1 VRPLLNVPLCVRERS
16 AINFPRLALAAVIA
30 WVAFMA
36 IGWGVHEVL
45 LTDFYARQ
53 AVGIRGEGAS
63 SSAIGFAAA
72 LIGFFAFAYT
82 YAKGYE
88 GGQGAQEGMR
98 FGVLVALMLITLTGV
113 WGHVVFPMSGGFT
126 AVLAIDYVVEFAVYG
141 MIVDAIYRPPAP
153 RRSHAT

>member
-1 VRPLLNVPLCVRERS
+1 M
-16 AINFPRLALAAVIA
+16 NFPRLALAAVSA

-36 IGWGVHEVL
+36 IGWVAHGVF
-45 LTDFYARQ
+45 LTDLYTRRA
-53 AVGIRGEGAS
+53 AGIRGEGAS
-63 SSAIGFAAA
+63 SSAIGFAVA

-98 FGVLVALMLITLTGV
+98 FGVLVALMLITFTGV
-113 WGHVVFPMSGGFT
+113 WGHVVFPMSGGLT
-126 AVLAIDYVVEFAVYG
+126 AALAIDYVVEFAVYG

-153 RRSHAT
+153 RRTRAT